1 MQHFTAENE
10 KYGGLLLSEIKRLEQ
25 LEEEEEDKRL
35 EQLVADL
42 SLDKHML

>member
-25 LEEEEEDKRL
+25 LEEEDKRL

>member
-25 LEEEEEDKRL
+25 LEEEEDKRL